1 MFYCIGQPRTPPFP
15 IGLVKYK
22 SDFIVTLVETG
33 LGRWMLVV
41 AVIGVDAYPFFWLS
55 QNWPVTLRIQE
66 YVFSGCTVVSD
77 SKETELGRSNQ
88 EA

>member
-1 MFYCIGQPRTPPFP
+1 MVGYPCSDGMTIKIPYGIDVLLHCQPRTPPFP

-33 LGRWMLVV
+33 LGRLMLVV

-55 QNWPVTLRIQE
+55 QN
-66 YVFSGCTVVSD
+66 
-77 SKETELGRSNQ
+77 
-88 EA
+88 